1 MDYEQTFESL
11 NLEDKVENLKMR
23 MRSFKDRNRYLYP
36 EKEIPK
42 QEVKKETGNSFYS
55 NMRPKQK
62 YERWK

>member
-1 MDYEQTFESL
+1 
-11 NLEDKVENLKMR
+11 
-23 MRSFKDRNRYLYP
+23 MRSFKDRNKYLYP